1 MKLKANLKILLLL
14 ISVFVSSGCALVS
27 PFESLDN
34 GCNEFTESCSTV
46 TENLEQAQA
55 KKQPV
60 TTPITETTTTDN
72 VSVVYNDKDVEK
84 AEIARQLLEQSI
96 DSSMTAQPTK
106 IHPSTYKVYIL
117 PYVDKDEFYSARYI
131 YITAGKPK
139 WITGNIVVTS
149 NGNLSVDVPKA
160 EYKLDKSKYINAII
174 KNFTAEKPII
184 KHKPVKHRVNTHQ
197 LNCRKQA
204 DFNSEILAV
213 FNRDEVLDVINK
225 DTDWWLINYFDMECF
240 VNSSHLYSEPVQ

>member
-14 ISVFVSSGCALVS
+14 ISVFVSSGCALVT

-34 GCNEFTESCSTV
+34 GCNEFTGSCNTV
-46 TENLEQAQA
+46 TENLGIFSE
-55 KKQPV
+55 
-60 TTPITETTTTDN
+60 DN
-72 VSVVYNDKDVEK
+72 VTEIKATHSNSEVEK
-84 AEIARQLLEQSI
+84 AEISRQLLEQSI
-96 DSSMTAQPTK
+96 DNSMTKQPTK

-160 EYKLDKSKYINAII
+160 EYKLDKSKYVNAII
-174 KNFTAEKPII
+174 KNFTAEKPIV